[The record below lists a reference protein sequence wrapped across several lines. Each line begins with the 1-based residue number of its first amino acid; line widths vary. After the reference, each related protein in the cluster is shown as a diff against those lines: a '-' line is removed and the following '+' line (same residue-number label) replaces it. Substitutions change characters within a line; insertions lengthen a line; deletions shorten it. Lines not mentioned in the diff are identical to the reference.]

1 MAEDKEWSIPESAQP
16 DPRRVG
22 FDLDRA
28 LSSVVGLR
36 TEIPP
41 DAFTASI
48 LGTERA
54 GSAVLIDENGLFL
67 TIGYLVTE
75 AETLWLTANDGQVAP
90 GHVMAYD
97 QATGLGLVQALR
109 RLSLPV
115 LEPGSIEPLD
125 VGETVVVAGHGGREH
140 ALLAKVI
147 GKREFAGYWEYL
159 LDEALFTAPA
169 HPNWGGAACLDMEGR
184 LCGIGS
190 LLIQHEQGGESA
202 AASGNMIVPIDLL
215 APIKDDLLRFG
226 RVDRPARPWL
236 GMYTADT
243 QNRPVVVGLASG
255 GPADEAG
262 VEVGDE
268 VVEVAGTSID
278 DLGNM
283 FRRIWSIGPAGV
295 EVPLVVVRD
304 GRPIAVT
311 VRSADRNAF
320 LKQPSLH

>member
-1 MAEDKEWSIPESAQP
+1 MAQDTEWSIPETARP
-16 DPRRVG
+16 DPGRLG
-22 FDLDRA
+22 FDLERA
-28 LSSVVGLR
+28 LASVVALR
-36 TEIPP
+36 TEIPV
-41 DAFTASI
+41 DAFTAPI

-54 GSAVLIDENGLFL
+54 GSAVLIDEGGLFL

-97 QATGLGLVQALR
+97 QATGFGLVQALK

-115 LEPGSIEPLD
+115 LELGSIAPLD
-125 VGETVVVAGHGGREH
+125 VGEPVVIAGHGGREH
-140 ALLAKVI
+140 ALEAKVI

-169 HPNWGGAACLDMEGR
+169 HPNWGGAACLDMGGR

-202 AASGNMIVPIDLL
+202 QASGNMIVPIDLFP
-215 APIKDDLLRFG
+215 PIRDDLVRFG
-226 RVDRPARPWL
+226 RVDRPPRPWL

-243 QNRPVVVGLASG
+243 QSHPVVVGLASG
-255 GPADEAG
+255 GPADQAG
-262 VEVGDE
+262 VEVGDV
-268 VVEVAGTSID
+268 VVELASARVD
-278 DLGNM
+278 DLATM
-283 FRRIWSIGPAGV
+283 LRKVWALGPAGV
-295 EVPLVVVRD
+295 EVPLVVVREE
-304 GRPIAVT
+304 RPVAVT
-311 VRSADRNAF
+311 VRSADRNAY